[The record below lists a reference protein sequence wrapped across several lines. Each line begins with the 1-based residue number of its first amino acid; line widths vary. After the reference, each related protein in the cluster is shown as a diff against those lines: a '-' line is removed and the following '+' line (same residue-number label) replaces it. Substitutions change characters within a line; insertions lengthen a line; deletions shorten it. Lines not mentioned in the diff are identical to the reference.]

1 MEALKLQSNDYI
13 KLEDDYGAH
22 NYHPLD
28 VVVHRASG
36 CWVWDVEGTKYLDF
50 LAAYSAVNQG
60 HAHPRIRKAMIEQS
74 ERVTLTSR
82 AFRSDQLGFLYK
94 EMSPKYKAD

>member
-1 MEALKLQSNDYI
+1 MDAVKLSAADYI

-36 CWVWDVEGTKYLDF
+36 CWVWDVDGTKYLDF

-60 HAHPRIRKAMIEQS
+60 P
-74 ERVTLTSR
+74 TR
-82 AFRSDQLGFLYK
+82 AFGRRCS
-94 EMSPKYKAD
+94 SRPIASR